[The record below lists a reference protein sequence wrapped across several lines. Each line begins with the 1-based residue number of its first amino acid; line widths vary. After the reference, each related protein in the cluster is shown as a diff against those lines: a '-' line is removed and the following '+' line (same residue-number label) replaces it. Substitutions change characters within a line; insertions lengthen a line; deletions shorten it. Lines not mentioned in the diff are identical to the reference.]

1 MVLKKIKRPKLINA
15 FTARTHLGRVIK
27 GVAEEGEVYVLTK
40 KGKPKAVVVGI
51 EDYEELLE
59 VLTERKDR
67 EFQRALRESAAQIR
81 RGEVSSLAA
90 LRAIYRSR

>member
-1 MVLKKIKRPKLINA
+1 MAVKKIKRPKLINA
-15 FTARTHLGRVIK
+15 FTARTHLGRVTK

-40 KGKPKAVVVGI
+40 KGKPKAVVVGV
-51 EDYEELLE
+51 EEYEELLE
-59 VLTERKDR
+59 VLAEQQDK
-67 EFQRALRESAAQIR
+67 EFQRALRESAAQIK